1 MVVVEVVEVVKVVKV
16 VKVVAV
22 ATRHL
27 QLGLGRFLAE
37 RDQRLDPVALD
48 DEPLVVRRHEQVG
61 DGRRREPAHRQRRR
75 RVARAE
81 VRDERRHRRHVDGLD
96 RRVGGA
102 EGDERAERRR
112 RLEVA
117 VGDARPVL
125 HLDVGRADQRL
136 RDEGGGP

>member
-1 MVVVEVVEVVKVVKV
+1 M
-16 VKVVAV
+16 
-22 ATRHL
+22 T
-27 QLGLGRFLAE
+27 
-37 RDQRLDPVALD
+37 
-48 DEPLVVRRHEQVG
+48 RHEQVG
-61 DGRRREPAHRQRRR
+61 DRRRREPAHRQRRR

-136 RDEGGGP
+136 REEGGGKSE